1 MLSNMPSGQIKG
13 FEYYTLED
21 IQSIIDNA
29 NNMEDPE
36 WHVKISMVDIANLLQ
51 KYAMMLADY
60 YWRYEDDGR

>member
-21 IQSIIDNA
+21 IQNIIDNA

-36 WHVKISMVDIANLLQ
+36 
-51 KYAMMLADY
+51 
-60 YWRYEDDGR
+60 